1 MLQKHFFSNNKRG
14 MFTAETKPKINKNE
28 IPEEVE

>member
-1 MLQKHFFSNNKRG
+1 MIQKYFFSNNKRG
-14 MFTAETKPKINKNE
+14 VFTAETKPKIYKNK